1 MYTPR
6 KKVLWFAI
14 VTRIAIFILQVIFN
28 ALIPDHHAD
37 AFKRPSDPT
46 EKVSSWDRIAYFL
59 LDGLTRW
66 DGEYFLH
73 VARYGYTYENTLA
86 FYPLYPG
93 AIRVVG
99 VALLK
104 VIPMLNIQ
112 SAMILAAV
120 FINFACFVKSA
131 IILYDLTE
139 CVFEDTVTAYKAA
152 ILYCINP
159 AGIFFSAV
167 YSESMFAYLTFYM
180 MLGSIRCMSAIYFPL
195 SLSTLV
201 RSNGIIN
208 IGFPVYFGLKNL
220 CNSAPRGR
228 QRERNILST
237 VWRILKLMTF
247 NNYFAVLSTI
257 IISMSP
263 FLLLQIYNYIKFC
276 TSMSDTSLLPVH
288 VVQYAME
295 NNLVLP
301 GAENSAW
308 CNASVPLAYSYV
320 QRTYW
325 NVGFLRY
332 YQFKQMP
339 NFILAFP
346 ILLIMLHCIK
356 EFLFEYKNELYSL
369 GLFDGKAKSEST
381 KDVKKYPLNMFV
393 FVIHGLFLTMFC
405 LLFVHIQVST
415 RLLASASPLIYWYCA
430 LIMSHKCIDGVDLQY
445 ESSKNVCSKWKVFF
459 LSQEQYTLQDKLVLS
474 YFIVYTIVGC
484 FMFSNFLPWT

>member
-1 MYTPR
+1 MYMPR
-6 KKVLWFAI
+6 KKVFWFAI
-14 VTRIAIFILQVIFN
+14 VSRIAIFILQVIFN

-37 AFKRPSDPT
+37 AFKRPSDPA

-59 LDGLTRW
+59 LYGLTRW

-93 AIRVVG
+93 IIRIVG

-104 VIPMLNIQ
+104 ILPMLNIQ
-112 SAMILAAV
+112 STLILAATL
-120 FINFACFVKSA
+120 INFVCFVKSA

-139 CVFEDTVTAYKAA
+139 HVFEDTVMAYKTA

-159 AGIFFSAV
+159 ASIFFSAV
-167 YSESMFAYLTFYM
+167 YSESMFAYLTFYT
-180 MLGSIRCMSAIYFPL
+180 MLGSIRCMSAIYFSL
-195 SLSTLV
+195 ALSTLV

-208 IGFPVYFGLKNL
+208 IGFPIYFSLKNL
-220 CNSAPRGR
+220 YNSAP
-228 QRERNILST
+228 ERMQQECNILST
-237 VWRILKLMTF
+237 IWHTLKLMTLKHCF
-247 NNYFAVLSTI
+247 TLLSATI
-257 IISMSP
+257 ISVSP
-263 FLLLQIYNYIKFC
+263 FLLLQIYNYMKFC
-276 TSMSDTSLLPVH
+276 TFTSDTSLLPTH
-288 VVQYAME
+288 ILQYAIE

-301 GAENSAW
+301 SAENSAW

-320 QRTYW
+320 QKTYW

-332 YQFKQMP
+332 YRFKQIP

-346 ILLIMLHCIK
+346 TLLIMLHCIK
-356 EFLFEYKNELYSL
+356 EFLFEYKKEIYSL
-369 GLFDGKAKSEST
+369 GLFDGKLKSENTS
-381 KDVKKYPLNMFV
+381 DIKKYPLNMFV
-393 FVIHGLFLTMFC
+393 FVVHGLFLTIFC

-430 LIMSHKCIDGVDLQY
+430 LIMSYKCTDCVDLQY
-445 ESSKNVCSKWKVFF
+445 ESETNIRSKWKIFF
-459 LSQEQYTLQDKLVLS
+459 LSQERYTLQDKLVLS
-474 YFIVYTIVGC
+474 YFMGYTIVGC